1 MAAGKRDEAADRGE
15 RETDMAGL
23 TTHILDTHGGVPAAG
38 VAVTLRRVTDGAR
51 ETLVETL
58 TNADG
63 RTDAPLL
70 TPEATK
76 PGIYE
81 IDFAIGPYFRGRG
94 VALPEPAFLD
104 VVTIR
109 FGIADTARHWH
120 VPLNC
125 SPYGYTTYRGS

>member
-1 MAAGKRDEAADRGE
+1 
-15 RETDMAGL
+15 MAGL

-38 VAVTLRRVTDGAR
+38 VAITLRRVTDGAS
-51 ETLVETL
+51 EMLVETVS
-58 TNADG
+58 NADG

-70 TPEATK
+70 APDATI

-81 IDFAIGPYFRGRG
+81 IDFAIGPYFRARG
-94 VALPEPAFLD
+94 VALPDPAFLE
-104 VVTIR
+104 VVTVR
-109 FGIADTARHWH
+109 FGLADTGRHWH

>member
-1 MAAGKRDEAADRGE
+1 
-15 RETDMAGL
+15 MAGL

-38 VAVTLRRVTDGAR
+38 VAVALRRVTNGTR
-51 ETLVETL
+51 ETLVETV

-76 PGIYE
+76 PGVYE

-94 VALPEPAFLD
+94 VGLPEPAFLD
-104 VVTIR
+104 VVTVR
-109 FGIADTARHWH
+109 FGIADTSRHWH